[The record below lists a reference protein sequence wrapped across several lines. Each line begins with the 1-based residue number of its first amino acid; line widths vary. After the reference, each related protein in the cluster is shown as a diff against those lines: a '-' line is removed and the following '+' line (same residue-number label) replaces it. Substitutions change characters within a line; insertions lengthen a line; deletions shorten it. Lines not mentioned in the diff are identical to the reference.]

1 MTKLI
6 NRVVVIG
13 SGTMGGA
20 LAAHFANAGLSV
32 YLLDIVPA
40 KLTPDEEK
48 RKLTLQNPAVRNRIV
63 NAGIEA
69 VKKSKPAALYAPRTL
84 ERITPGNLDD
94 NFDVVGEA
102 DWILEAVTEN
112 LEIKRRLVARI
123 DAVRNPDSIVTTNTS
138 GIPIHEI
145 AANCSES
152 FKQHFLGT
160 HFFNPPRYLK
170 LLEVIPTPATLP
182 AVVSQVSEFG
192 ENVLGKG
199 VVICKDRPN
208 FIANRLGT
216 YAGMQA
222 MRYVFDNGYRVD
234 EVDDITGP
242 LIGHPKTATFRLGDL
257 VGIDIMLYVADNLY
271 AAVTEDE
278 AREDLKPPEFLRE
291 VVKRGWLGNKS
302 GQGFYRQVKTEQGR
316 QFYALDLHTM
326 EYTPQEKVYYDS
338 VMEAES
344 CETLGERL
352 RLLVSKEDRAAKLIW
367 DTTAHYLA
375 YASNRVPEIADD
387 VVSIDNAMKWGF
399 GHQAGPFEM
408 WDMLGVAETVTRMER
423 EGLKVAPWVHQMLAT
438 GHPSFYQD
446 GQHYDLTAH
455 AYKGLPST
463 PNILRL
469 RGSRVITE
477 NESAS
482 LLDIGDGVACL
493 EFHSKMNALD
503 ESIVDIANGALEEV
517 DKNFVG
523 MAIGNQGEN
532 FCAGANV
539 MTIGL
544 AAENQEWDKIDE
556 MARTVQNFLMAI
568 RYSVKPVVT
577 APFGYALGGGCEVAM
592 AGSRIVAHA
601 ESYVGLV
608 EVGMGLIPSGG
619 GCKELLRRVVSPPM
633 ETQNADPLPFVQRVF
648 ETIGTA
654 KVATSAE
661 EARQMGFFGAADRVV
676 MNRDHLVAEAKRTV
690 LQMAA
695 EGYRPPA
702 RGKNIY
708 AAGERML
715 AALRLA
721 IYSMLQG
728 KYISDYDAQIG
739 GKLAYVLCGGNLTA
753 PSWVEEQY
761 ILDLEREA
769 FISLCGEEKTRER
782 IWHFLNTGKMLR
794 N

>member
-1 MTKLI
+1 MTNLI
-6 NRVVVIG
+6 KRVAVIG

-20 LAAHFANAGLSV
+20 LAAHFANAGLGV
-32 YLLDIVPA
+32 YLLDIVPS
-40 KLTPDEEK
+40 KLTPEEEK
-48 RKLTLQNPAVRNRIV
+48 NKLTLQHPIVRNRIV
-63 NAGIEA
+63 NAGLEA
-69 VKKSKPAALYAPRTL
+69 VKKSKPAALYTPQTI
-84 ERITPGNLDD
+84 ERITTGNLED
-94 NFDVVGEA
+94 NFDLVSEA

-112 LEIKRRLVARI
+112 LGIKRRLVARI
-123 DAVRNPDSIVTTNTS
+123 DAVRKPDSIVTTNTS

-170 LLEVIPTPATLP
+170 LLEVIPTPETLP
-182 AVVSQVSEFG
+182 AVVHQVSEFG
-192 ENVLGKG
+192 EDVLGKG
-199 VVICKDRPN
+199 VVLCKDRPN

-216 YAGMQA
+216 FAGMQA
-222 MRYVFDNGYRVD
+222 MRYVFENGYKVD

-271 AAVTEDE
+271 AAVPEDE
-278 AREDLKPPEFLRE
+278 AREALNPPEFLRE
-291 VVKRGWLGNKS
+291 VVKRGWLGKKS
-302 GQGFYRQVKTEQGR
+302 GQGFYKQVKTEQGR
-316 QFYALDLHTM
+316 QYYALDLHAM
-326 EYTPQEKVYYDS
+326 EYKPQEKVYYDS
-338 VMEAES
+338 VIEAES
-344 CETLGERL
+344 CETLAERL
-352 RLLVSKEDRAAKLIW
+352 RLLVSKDDRAAKLIW
-367 DTTAHYLA
+367 ETTAHYLA
-375 YASNRVPEIADD
+375 YASNRVPDIADD
-387 VVSIDNAMKWGF
+387 VVSIDNAMRWGF
-399 GHQAGPFEM
+399 AHDAGPFEI
-408 WDMLGVAETVTRMER
+408 WDMLGVSETVTRMER
-423 EGLKVAPWVHQMLAT
+423 EGLKVAPWVHEMIAT
-438 GHPSFYQD
+438 GHPTFYQD
-446 GQHYDLTAH
+446 GQHYDLATH
-455 AYKGLPST
+455 AYKALPVT

-503 ESIVDIANGALEEV
+503 ESIVEVANTALEEV

-523 MAIGNQGEN
+523 MVVGNQGEN

-544 AAENQEWDKIDE
+544 AAENQEWDKVDE

-577 APFGYALGGGCEVAM
+577 APFGYTLGGGCEVAM

-601 ESYVGLV
+601 ESYIGLV

-619 GCKELLRRVVSPPM
+619 GCKELLRRVVSPAMQTP
-633 ETQNADPLPFVQRVF
+633 NADPLPFIQRVF

-661 EARQMGFFGAADRVV
+661 EARQMGFFGSADRVV
-676 MNRDHLVAEAKRTV
+676 MNRDHLIAEAKRTV
-690 LQMAA
+690 LQMAS

-702 RGKNIY
+702 RGKIIY
-708 AAGERML
+708 AAGERLL

-728 KYISDYDAQIG
+728 KYISEYDARIG
-739 GKLAYVLCGGNLTA
+739 GKLAYVLCGGALTA
-753 PSWVEEQY
+753 PAWVEEQY

-769 FISLCGEEKTRER
+769 FISLCGEEKTRAR

>member
-1 MTKLI
+1 MTNLI
-6 NRVVVIG
+6 KSAVVIG

-20 LAAHFANAGLSV
+20 LAAHLANAGLAV
-32 YLLDIVPA
+32 HLLDIVPG

-48 RKLTLQNPAVRNRIV
+48 RKLTLQHPAVRNRIV
-63 NAGIEA
+63 NAGLEA
-69 VKKSKPAALYAPRTL
+69 VKKSKPAALYTPRTL
-84 ERITPGNLDD
+84 ERIIPGNLED
-94 NFDVVGEA
+94 NFDSVSAA

-112 LEIKRRLVARI
+112 LDVKRRLVARI
-123 DAVRNPDSIVTTNTS
+123 DAVRKPDSVVTTNTS

-170 LLEVIPTPATLP
+170 LLEVIPAPSTLP
-182 AVVSQVSEFG
+182 AVVSQVSELG

-216 YAGMQA
+216 YTGMQA
-222 MRYVFDNGYRVD
+222 MRYVFDNGYKVD
-234 EVDDITGP
+234 EVDEITGS

-271 AAVTEDE
+271 AAVPEDE
-278 AREDLKPPEFLRE
+278 AREDLRPPEFLRE

-302 GQGFYRQVKTEQGR
+302 GQGFYKQVKTEQGR
-316 QFYALDLHTM
+316 QFYALDLHNM
-326 EYTPQEKVYYDS
+326 EYKPQEKVYYDS

-344 CETLGERL
+344 CETLAERL
-352 RLLVSKEDRAAKLIW
+352 RLLVLKDDRAAKLIW

-387 VVSIDNAMKWGF
+387 IVSIDNAMKWGF
-399 GHQAGPFEM
+399 GHEAGPFEI
-408 WDMLGVAETVTRMER
+408 WDMLGVAETMTRMER
-423 EGLKVAPWVHQMLAT
+423 EGLKVAPWVHEMVST

-446 GQHYDLTAH
+446 GHHYDLATR
-455 AYKGLPST
+455 AYKALPST

-469 RGSRVITE
+469 KGSRVITE

-503 ESIVDIANGALEEV
+503 QSIVDVANVALEEV

-523 MAIGNQGEN
+523 MVLGNQGQN

-544 AAENQEWDKIDE
+544 AAENREWDKIDE
-556 MARTVQNFLMAI
+556 MARAVQNFLMAI
-568 RYSVKPVVT
+568 RYGVKPVVT
-577 APFGYALGGGCEVAM
+577 APFGYTLGGGCEVAM

-654 KVATSAE
+654 KVATSAA
-661 EARQMGFFGAADRVV
+661 EARQMGFFGATDRVV
-676 MNRDHLVAEAKRTV
+676 MNRDHLIAEAKRTV

-753 PSWVEEQY
+753 PAWVEEQY